1 MELSSWAALLLNA
14 DHEHADRY
22 ADGAAVIAAYGK
34 VLGQVAG
41 RCVVVAREEK
51 EAMEAAEKIPAKVTF
66 GWEKSGA
73 DYVGEWQGE
82 SAEELHR
89 RIQEAEH
96 RLLPEVVM
104 DLAEGRIPWLKD
116 PRKK

>member
-1 MELSSWAALLLNA
+1 VNEVV
-14 DHEHADRY
+14 
-22 ADGAAVIAAYGK
+22 DGGSILRQTKVAV
-34 VLGQVAG
+34 
-41 RCVVVAREEK
+41 R
-51 EAMEAAEKIPAKVTF
+51 
-66 GWEKSGA
+66 
-73 DYVGEWQGE
+73 QGE

-96 RLLPEVVM
+96 RLLPEVVR